1 MRQTLLIFRRLI
13 VTLAILLVNL
23 VSTGKVWGQ
32 VRESNGQNSELNS
45 TFRTSQISKQDLIKV
60 KRIRITGNTVF
71 SDRVLREIVSS
82 VEGKEV
88 TIERILRLRT
98 QLTNYYVDRGYVSSG
113 AFIPSQ
119 EYTDGIIEIRIVEG
133 SLAGV
138 EIEGLSHLKKSY
150 ILSRLPV
157 LEKPLKISK
166 LIRKLNNFLLVSS
179 LNVQLSS
186 DSLLPIEQITL
197 GGVNSVKGYRQNLSI
212 GDNGVIGNVELQ
224 IPLVTKE
231 K

>member
-119 EYTDGIIEIRIVEG
+119 E
-133 SLAGV
+133 GV
-138 EIEGLSHLKKSY
+138 EPRY
-150 ILSRLPV
+150 V
-157 LEKPLKISK
+157 
-166 LIRKLNNFLLVSS
+166 
-179 LNVQLSS
+179 
-186 DSLLPIEQITL
+186 
-197 GGVNSVKGYRQNLSI
+197 
-212 GDNGVIGNVELQ
+212 
-224 IPLVTKE
+224 
-231 K
+231 